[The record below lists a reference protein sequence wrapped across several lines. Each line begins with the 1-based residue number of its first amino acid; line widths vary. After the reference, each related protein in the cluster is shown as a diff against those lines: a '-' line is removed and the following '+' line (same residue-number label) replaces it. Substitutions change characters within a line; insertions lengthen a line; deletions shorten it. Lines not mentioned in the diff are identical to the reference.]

1 MMVDGL
7 NGALLEIVPPR
18 KEAAREHV
26 RETVIHPNRLSEDY
40 NVMDTTQRQEIV
52 KRINVL
58 VSIFRRVKN
67 Y

>member
-1 MMVDGL
+1 MAVGL

-26 RETVIHPNRLSEDY
+26 IETVTHPNRLSEDY
-40 NVMDTTQRQEIV
+40 NVMDTTRRQEIV

-58 VSIFRRVKN
+58 VSIFRRVKS
-67 Y
+67 

>member
-7 NGALLEIVPPR
+7 NGAPLEIVPPR

-26 RETVIHPNRLSEDY
+26 RDTVIHPNRLSEDY
-40 NVMDTTQRQEIV
+40 NVMDTTRRQEIV

-58 VSIFRRVKN
+58 VSIFRRVKG
-67 Y
+67 